1 MRSIQDLLDETKN
14 LPPED
19 GAPLFKFADIGDSFV
34 AKFMGR
40 RTGIKT
46 KAGVGEATA
55 LDVMVLASTLRGDEN
70 PPTGPHTVF
79 ESTHISQLMTQHNL
93 EPGNAFILRLA
104 SIDKRSRFK
113 KFYFKRLKDSDLAA
127 YGLNDNGDDCPVAG
141 PDPSDEWPGKNL

>member
-1 MRSIQDLLDETKN
+1 MKSVNDLLNETRD

-19 GAPLFKFADIGDSFV
+19 GAPIFKFTDIGDSFV

-46 KAGVGEATA
+46 NAGLGEATG
-55 LDVMVLASTLRGDEN
+55 LDVTILASTLRAEET
-70 PPTGPHTVF
+70 PPTGRHPVF
-79 ESTHISQLMTQHNL
+79 ESTHISQLMALHCL
-93 EPGNAFILRLA
+93 EPGNAFMLRLA

-127 YGLNDNGDDCPVAG
+127 Y
-141 PDPSDEWPGKNL
+141 